1 MRSIEFVSYS
11 GRYPSLCS
19 GWLELKI
26 DGKPWRRYVNLFSGG
41 QCYID
46 GEREVVE
53 QGPWDLTG
61 YEYDYFTNN
70 DGFTDEEIDEVIRLL
85 NENVEYGCCGGCL

>member
-1 MRSIEFVSYS
+1 MREIEFVSYN
-11 GRYPSLCS
+11 GKYPNLCS

-53 QGPWDLTG
+53 QGPWDLAG
-61 YEYDYFTNN
+61 YDYDYLVN
-70 DGFTDEEIDEVIRLL
+70 DGFTDEEINAIICLL
-85 NENVEYGCCGGCL
+85 NEHVEFGCCGGCI